1 MKLGFEILFFSMCH
15 YSKVQMFVLPTTSC
29 YGLQLLQPVCQSFT
43 LGAPRIVISG
53 EHIQLWLKLRLQLEV
68 MRRRSSL
75 ACCCTNGSWDVSRA
89 CCLFGHKLTAPSSQ
103 RQSLFFHALVSRDK
117 SNVPRDFFLSRL
129 VVWLYLLLYRPLW
142 TASFHEPERQLWK
155 EWYEG
160 ISSQPRLVAELVFF
174 FFPYIYT
181 HTL

>member
-53 EHIQLWLKLRLQLEV
+53 EHIQLRLKLRLQLEV
-68 MRRRSSL
+68 MWRRSSL
-75 ACCCTNGSWDVSRA
+75 ACCCTNVSWDVSRA
-89 CCLFGHKLTAPSSQ
+89 CCLFGHKLTAASSQ

-117 SNVPRDFFLSRL
+117 SNVPRDFFLEPSRSL
-129 VVWLYLLLYRPLW
+129 ALPTFVPTTLNGQFSRAGAAVVKGVIRRNIVA
-142 TASFHEPERQLWK
+142 ASF
-155 EWYEG
+155 G
-160 ISSQPRLVAELVFF
+160 CGVSFF